1 MTETPPTHRS
11 VSDRRKPALHRT
23 VLGIVVAALVAAW
36 LPFSILYIDALSRH
50 TAVVTTTTVPAIKS
64 APSSPTATSGG
75 SAAASAPTAVTT
87 RVS

>member
-11 VSDRRKPALHRT
+11 GSDRRKPALHRT

-50 TAVVTTTTVPAIKS
+50 TAVVTTTTVPAIQS
-64 APSSPTATSGG
+64 APSSPTTTSGG
-75 SAAASAPTAVTT
+75 AAASAPTAVTT

>member
-1 MTETPPTHRS
+1 MTDTAPADRPGPA
-11 VSDRRKPALHRT
+11 RRKPALHRT

-50 TAVVTTTTVPAIKS
+50 SASVAKTAQAAPGAQTTSAAGNAAT
-64 APSSPTATSGG
+64 APSP
-75 SAAASAPTAVTT
+75 VTT